1 MNSIYFSSTDSYQA
15 HGICQNKNNKIA
27 HNVFQH
33 LGKADLGFF
42 YPLTSFHK
50 GENNKYICNDCI
62 TVNKQIKTKTFANK
76 EKEFDNRSNRVF
88 FLSSEKSFLN
98 SWPIPGVYSNYVS
111 TSIEF
116 RAQQLAPN
124 QPGGIFNKNKR
135 IHPALLVY
143 RGLFV
148 QHNTLKTP
156 SGSSFDHIIND
167 LQSVVPRVIPA
178 AKVFCRFPIIDR
190 SNNSTRCFTNIFF
203 LLSFYS
209 LSRQKS
215 KMHFN
220 LIFFETV
227 I

>member
-1 MNSIYFSSTDSYQA
+1 MTIEVT
-15 HGICQNKNNKIA
+15 
-27 HNVFQH
+27 
-33 LGKADLGFF
+33 
-42 YPLTSFHK
+42 
-50 GENNKYICNDCI
+50 
-62 TVNKQIKTKTFANK
+62 
-76 EKEFDNRSNRVF
+76 EFF

-98 SWPIPGVYSNYVS
+98 SWPVPGVYSNYVS

-190 SNNSTRCFTNIFF
+190 SNNSTRCFTNIF
-203 LLSFYS
+203 SFS
-209 LSRQKS
+209 LFIFSPVRNPKCT
-215 KMHFN
+215 
-220 LIFFETV
+220 LILFSLKQLFKKKER
-227 I
+227 IFGKCN